1 MLIALLIILAGV
13 SFPLSIWLNLRAV
26 KHLAPGATLEEV
38 RSLSNAL
45 APKGALRL
53 NPELGPRLMSLY
65 TPRGWQLRQRGM
77 LLLGV
82 GTMALLFLII
92 KVVFLLLSIRR

>member
-1 MLIALLIILAGV
+1 MLIALLIVLAGV
-13 SFPLSIWLNLRAV
+13 SFALSIWVNLRAM

-45 APKGALRL
+45 APKGAQIR
-53 NPELGPRLMSLY
+53 NPELRPRLISLY

-82 GTMALLFLII
+82 STMTLLFLIL
-92 KVVFLLLSIRR
+92 KVVFLLPSIWR